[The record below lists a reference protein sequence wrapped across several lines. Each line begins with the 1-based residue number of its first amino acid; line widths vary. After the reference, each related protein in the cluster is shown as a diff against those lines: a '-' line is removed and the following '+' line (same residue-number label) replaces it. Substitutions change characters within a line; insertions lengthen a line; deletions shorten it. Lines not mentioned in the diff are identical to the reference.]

1 MLKSNGFMSSL
12 QDRVGK
18 ALSFIPLTPNQWT
31 ILSFLVALISSYF
44 IIKGQ
49 FLQASFFFAIAVLMD
64 AIDGAV
70 ARAKGSVTKFG
81 AFLDGLVD
89 RFVETAVLL
98 SFMLLNFS
106 DTFYYFGFLFF
117 LIFGTYMTSFVRAY
131 AHHKGLIDE
140 NDCQKMGGLFER
152 GERCILL
159 VFVIVSANFNIMY
172 AVYLAYIGAFLSF
185 LTTIQRIF
193 YVYQRK

>member
-1 MLKSNGFMSSL
+1 MSSL

-44 IIKGQ
+44 IIKGH

-140 NDCQKMGGLFER
+140 NDFQKMGGLFER